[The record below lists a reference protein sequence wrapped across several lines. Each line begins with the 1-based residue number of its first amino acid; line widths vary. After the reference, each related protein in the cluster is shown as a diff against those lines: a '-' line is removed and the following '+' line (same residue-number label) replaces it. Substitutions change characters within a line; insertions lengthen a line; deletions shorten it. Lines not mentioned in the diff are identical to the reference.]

1 MKLYT
6 AVGLLALLFIGN
18 SLDQPE
24 AEPTP
29 IMDEVNVIK
38 EKLEEK
44 AGDAAETVEETAA
57 SFKKNRRQGNNK
69 KEKGS
74 DDESENEEKSGDS
87 NEAESNSDL

>member
-6 AVGLLALLFIGN
+6 AVGLLALLFVGS

-29 IMDEVNVIK
+29 IMDKVTIIK

-44 AGDAAETVEETAA
+44 AGDVAEKVEEVAA
-57 SFKKNRRQGNNK
+57 SFKKSRREG
-69 KEKGS
+69 
-74 DDESENEEKSGDS
+74 ES
-87 NEAESNSDL
+87 